1 MLVPSIV
8 LTDFAG
14 STVEVEDDQII
25 TIVLP
30 ELVPEVFGE
39 VHFQLASEHSHTND
53 LAPLEVIL
61 EQVVDFVALAA
72 MLVSAAIPEFT
83 VLVASSIDVVDDV
96 KNDIVESLNTIW
108 WHVAHFVS
116 PLGASEAP
124 DPGRQL
130 RC

>member
-1 MLVPSIV
+1 M
-8 LTDFAG
+8 
-14 STVEVEDDQII
+14 EVEDDQIV
-25 TIVLP
+25 TGVLP
-30 ELVPEVFGE
+30 KLVPEVLGE
-39 VHFQLASEHSHTND
+39 VHFQLASEHPHTDD

-72 MLVSAAIPEFT
+72 MLVSSAVPEFP

-116 PLGASEAP
+116 PLGASETP
-124 DPGRQL
+124 DPRRQL